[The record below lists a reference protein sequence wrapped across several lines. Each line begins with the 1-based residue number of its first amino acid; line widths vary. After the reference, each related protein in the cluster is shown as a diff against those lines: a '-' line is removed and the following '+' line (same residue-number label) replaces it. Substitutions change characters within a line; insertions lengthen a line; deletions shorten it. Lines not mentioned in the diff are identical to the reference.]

1 MKKVFYP
8 FLFVFFFFI
17 VVGCSNNV
25 INNSENSNNIN
36 IPNNSGNSNNSNS
49 SGNSNDFSTDVNS
62 VLSQEKNN
70 LAIANLSIGS
80 TRNVHSSRDI
90 NTAKDLCIV
99 KNDKIIPLLFKN
111 ASNDVVSLKVNS
123 IYADPKGTYVI
134 CNIAGIVKYPVEIN
148 EENIDSHCF
157 GNHVDVAIS
166 QKEIRKSLLI
176 DFNTGKVIDLG
187 LESLV
192 LGDNYSGPQIASDK
206 YSIYYIQANTMYK
219 INKDDLY
226 TAIPLN
232 NASFDLVKSFS
243 FYSKD
248 SLYVNTLVFESPS
261 YINRSKVF
269 DKNGIKTNL
278 VIDNRALY
286 WNLEMDLSNIIQDTA
301 FYDNQGDIYVAS
313 NWSGLSSGG
322 PDHRGNGVESFW
334 YSIKTADNSLVIDNS
349 GEMNNPYWTHEQ
361 YPAFNEKVRYLKS
374 GEYSNEPGMAE
385 PVCFTWNNHNWNVY
399 YLTDGYLSFKID
411 ESGKVY
417 DEFTPV
423 SYPEDYESSQSIG
436 FSNGYRYY
444 FDEDSHIVKVKVSDG
459 TTVRSSFTLDSA
471 EGYRSEKVFNGTQLI
486 VYKHVDATTVNTF
499 VVDLTDLTKQPEL
512 LSTSKVDISYL
523 TDFSI

>member
-25 INNSENSNNIN
+25 INNS
-36 IPNNSGNSNNSNS
+36 GNSNNSNS
-49 SGNSNDFSTDVNS
+49 SGNSNDFSTDINS

-148 EENIDSHCF
+148 EENIDSHCS

-166 QKEIRKSLLI
+166 QKEIWKSLLI

-187 LESLV
+187 LESLG
-192 LGDNYSGPQIASDK
+192 LGDYYGGSQIASDK

-232 NASFDLVKSFS
+232 NASFDKVDSLS

-248 SLYVNTLVFESPS
+248 YLYVNNLSS
-261 YINRSKVF
+261 GNNVF

-278 VIDNRALY
+278 VIDNRAL
-286 WNLEMDLSNIIQDTA
+286 LDLSNIIQDTA
-301 FYDNQGDIYVAS
+301 FYDNQGDIYVAIY
-313 NWSGLSSGG
+313 WY
-322 PDHRGNGVESFW
+322 RGNRIENFW
-334 YSIKTADNSLVIDNS
+334 YSIKTVDNSLVIDYS
-349 GEMNNPYWTHEQ
+349 GEMNNPYWT
-361 YPAFNEKVRYLKS
+361 ARYLES
-374 GEYSNEPGMAE
+374 GEYSNAPGMAE
-385 PVCFTWNNHNWNVY
+385 PVCFTWKNHNWNVY

-471 EGYRSEKVFNGTQLI
+471 DGYRSEKVFNGNQLI
-486 VYKHVDATTVNTF
+486 VYRHVDATTVNTF